1 MVHIRT
7 TIRQAFVDTL
17 KGHTAAGDKVYDS
30 RMYNIDESSLPSIII
45 FSNNEEIL
53 TSTMGLPR
61 LQNRTLKI
69 TVECYGKATNQVK
82 KLMDDLTLEVEQL
95 IYSNEAL
102 KKLCKDCKLE
112 STDMQLNSNADKPV
126 AVASLVFSVLYLTKE
141 DNPTINI

>member
-1 MVHIRT
+1 
-7 TIRQAFVDTL
+7 
-17 KGHTAAGDKVYDS
+17 
-30 RMYNIDESSLPSIII
+30 MYNIDEYSLPSIIV
-45 FSNNEEIL
+45 FSNNEEVL
-53 TSTMGLPR
+53 TSTMSSPR

-141 DNPTINI
+141 DNSAINI